1 MPWVA
6 FGAAGIAGG
15 NRFVLGF
22 CVRVIGSSLPEQP
35 FFVWI
40 LFPRDWLEFTGAIV
54 YALDFVST

>member
-22 CVRVIGSSLPEQP
+22 CVRVIGSSVPIQP
-35 FFVWI
+35 FCAWI
-40 LFPRDWLEFTGAIV
+40 LCPRDMLEYADVIV